1 MWARSSPDTDLG
13 PHEIAVAEWTYKH
26 GEIAGAGT
34 QTLADV
40 KVFFMPMKT
49 QEETVGVIGIEY
61 AYKELLLDQRRIL
74 SAISS
79 LSSLGAVRWIHV

>member
-1 MWARSSPDTDLG
+1 
-13 PHEIAVAEWTYKH
+13 
-26 GEIAGAGT
+26 
-34 QTLADV
+34 
-40 KVFFMPMKT
+40 MKN

>member
-1 MWARSSPDTDLG
+1 MDLG
-13 PHEIAVAEWTYKH
+13 PHEIAVAEWTFKH

-40 KVFFMPMKT
+40 KVFFMPMKN